1 MTAWHWAFD
10 GIADKPQCPV
20 SIASFIDRLV
30 ELTGL
35 TKIADLGVEATPD
48 GGMAGGVIIA
58 ESHITIHLKPDG
70 HGFIDMFSCVRF
82 DVPAAYALVHE
93 AMGGWWESRRLR

>member
-20 SIASFIDRLV
+20 SIALFIDRLV

-35 TKIADLGVEATPD
+35 TKIADLGVQTAPD
-48 GGMAGGVIIA
+48 GGLVGGVIIA
-58 ESHITIHLKPDG
+58 ESHITCHLKPDG
-70 HGFIDMFSCVRF
+70 RGFIDVFSCVPF
-82 DVPAAYALVHE
+82 DVPAAYRLVHE
-93 AMGGWWESRRLR
+93 ALGGWWESRRLR